1 MDHRFLEF
9 WGNLLLQ
16 MAQGQKQWEEVIDWW
31 QKGFAGFDEWNALL
45 GKIYGVQPPR
55 PESTDKNE
63 VWEETLQVFQKSFQ
77 DTFNLLG
84 YVPRADYERLQKKFD
99 RLQEDHQLLK
109 KKSEF
114 LEETIRQLQTLL
126 AAQTM
131 DPAGMAKPLK
141 DLISEQTN
149 QFQRFMSG
157 MIPDLKKPSSGED
170 EGQ

>member
-1 MDHRFLEF
+1 MDHQFQEF
-9 WGNLLLQ
+9 WGNLWLQ
-16 MAQGQKQWEEVIDWW
+16 MVQGQKQWDGLTNWW
-31 QKGFAGFDEWNALL
+31 QKGFPGFNEWNAMMT
-45 GKIYGVQPPR
+45 KAYGLQFPL
-55 PESTDKNE
+55 PESPDKNKA
-63 VWEETLQVFQKSFQ
+63 WEEALQMFQKSFQ
-77 DTFNLLG
+77 ETFNLFG
-84 YVPRADYERLQKKFD
+84 YVPRADYERLQRD
-99 RLQEDHQLLK
+99 YDLLQEDHQLLK